1 MSHGFT
7 GKVLIVAE
15 HASFRFG
22 GEAALPLHYF
32 SRLRRLGIPTW
43 LVVHERTRDELTAL
57 FSDDPRIVY
66 IGDSWIHKLLWRTGS
81 LLPRRIADFS
91 TGYLMRVWS
100 QLQQRRIVRDLVRRE
115 GVSVVHQPMPV
126 APKEPSLMYG
136 LGAPVVIG
144 PLNGGMDYPPAFR
157 SNESLTVRAFVSAG
171 RAASRVLN
179 RLMPGKLRADVV
191 LVANERTRNA
201 LPAGITGE
209 VKLLCENGI
218 DVELWSAPRP
228 ASPPRGA
235 DTPLSLLY
243 MGRLV
248 DWKGVDHL
256 LQALAQV
263 RSARPVHLTIAGDG
277 PERRTLEGLAAK
289 LGLLSDAQPSVT
301 FAGWKTQAECADLL
315 AQSDALVLP
324 SLLECGGAVVLEAMA
339 AGKPV
344 IATDWG
350 GPADYLDPSCALL
363 VAPTSRRDFAS
374 HLAAAIDRLAAT
386 PTLCAELGAAG
397 REKAL
402 RAFDWDRK
410 ISDILAIY
418 GDVQARRETSTSATT
433 LHARLQPTS

>member
-43 LVVHERTRDELTAL
+43 LVVHERTRVELTTL
-57 FSDDPRIVY
+57 FGDDPRVVY
-66 IGDSWIHKLLWRTGS
+66 IRDTQVHKALWRLGS
-81 LLPRRIADFS
+81 LLPRRVADFS

-100 QLQQRRIVRDLVRRE
+100 QIAQRRIVRDLVRRE
-115 GVSVVHQPMPV
+115 AIDVVHQPMPV
-126 APKEPSLMYG
+126 APKEPSLMFD

-157 SNESLTVRAFVSAG
+157 SNESPAVRAFVSAG
-171 RAASRVLN
+171 RAASRLLN

-191 LVANERTRNA
+191 LVANERTRHA
-201 LPAGITGE
+201 LPSGLTGD
-209 VKLLCENGI
+209 VRLLCENGI
-218 DVELWSAPRP
+218 DVALWSAAKSDPRP
-228 ASPPRGA
+228 PSK

-256 LQALAQV
+256 LQALAQIN
-263 RSARPVHLTIAGDG
+263 SPRPVHLTIAGDG
-277 PERRTLEGLAAK
+277 PERGGLEALGGR
-289 LGLLSDAQPSVT
+289 LGLLAGAAPAVT

-315 AQSDALVLP
+315 AHSDALVLP

-350 GPADYLDPSCALL
+350 GPADYLDPRCALL
-363 VAPTSRRDFAS
+363 VAPTSRSDFPIQ
-374 HLAAAIDRLAAT
+374 LAAAIDKLASS
-386 PTLCAELGAAG
+386 PELCAQMGAAG

-402 RAFDWDRK
+402 REFDWDRK
-410 ISDILAIY
+410 ISDMLAIY
-418 GDVQARRETSTSATT
+418 CDVIARRQTITSQETAP
-433 LHARLQPTS
+433 AQLQPVS